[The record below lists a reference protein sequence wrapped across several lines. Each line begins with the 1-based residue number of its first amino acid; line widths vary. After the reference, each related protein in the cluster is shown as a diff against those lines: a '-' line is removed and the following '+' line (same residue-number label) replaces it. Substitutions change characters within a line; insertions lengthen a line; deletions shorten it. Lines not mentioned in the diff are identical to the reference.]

1 MNRYL
6 RYIIP
11 VVFIIAV
18 LLIVFLQ
25 FISNRSINRL
35 VNGNEEM
42 LNGFEINN
50 TLRNLQNGVLTMESK
65 VKGTVIRGA
74 EINDGHIANEISSLN
89 KMLDSLY
96 KMPGSNLILPQLAML
111 RDLVNRKINTDT
123 QILDTFRLSGKVFA
137 ENIVKSNKDK
147 QLTDSIRF
155 VCNQIDGLHRNKV
168 IAAMKE
174 ADYNGLQ
181 AKTLGRIIAI
191 IAILASLFTFTYI
204 AFKVKEQQKLIDRLN
219 ISEKKANTAV
229 KIKENFLSNMSHEIR
244 TPMNAILGFTALL
257 YKKQMD
263 ESSKEYLQAIK
274 VSGDNLLTI
283 INDILCL
290 LYTS

>member
-89 KMLDSLY
+89 KMLDSL
-96 KMPGSNLILPQLAML
+96 
-111 RDLVNRKINTDT
+111 
-123 QILDTFRLSGKVFA
+123 
-137 ENIVKSNKDK
+137 
-147 QLTDSIRF
+147 
-155 VCNQIDGLHRNKV
+155 
-168 IAAMKE
+168 
-174 ADYNGLQ
+174 
-181 AKTLGRIIAI
+181 
-191 IAILASLFTFTYI
+191 
-204 AFKVKEQQKLIDRLN
+204 
-219 ISEKKANTAV
+219 
-229 KIKENFLSNMSHEIR
+229 
-244 TPMNAILGFTALL
+244 
-257 YKKQMD
+257 
-263 ESSKEYLQAIK
+263 
-274 VSGDNLLTI
+274 
-283 INDILCL
+283 
-290 LYTS
+290 

>member
-25 FISNRSINRL
+25 FNSNRSINRL

-89 KMLDSLY
+89 KMLDSLS

-123 QILDTFRLSGKVFA
+123 QILDTFRLSGKSFCR
-137 ENIVKSNKDK
+137 KYS
-147 QLTDSIRF
+147 
-155 VCNQIDGLHRNKV
+155 
-168 IAAMKE
+168 
-174 ADYNGLQ
+174 
-181 AKTLGRIIAI
+181 
-191 IAILASLFTFTYI
+191 
-204 AFKVKEQQKLIDRLN
+204 
-219 ISEKKANTAV
+219 
-229 KIKENFLSNMSHEIR
+229 
-244 TPMNAILGFTALL
+244 
-257 YKKQMD
+257 
-263 ESSKEYLQAIK
+263 
-274 VSGDNLLTI
+274 
-283 INDILCL
+283 
-290 LYTS
+290 

>member
-74 EINDGHIANEISSLN
+74 EINDGHIA
-89 KMLDSLY
+89 
-96 KMPGSNLILPQLAML
+96 
-111 RDLVNRKINTDT
+111 
-123 QILDTFRLSGKVFA
+123 
-137 ENIVKSNKDK
+137 
-147 QLTDSIRF
+147 
-155 VCNQIDGLHRNKV
+155 
-168 IAAMKE
+168 
-174 ADYNGLQ
+174 
-181 AKTLGRIIAI
+181 
-191 IAILASLFTFTYI
+191 
-204 AFKVKEQQKLIDRLN
+204 
-219 ISEKKANTAV
+219 
-229 KIKENFLSNMSHEIR
+229 
-244 TPMNAILGFTALL
+244 
-257 YKKQMD
+257 
-263 ESSKEYLQAIK
+263 
-274 VSGDNLLTI
+274 
-283 INDILCL
+283 
-290 LYTS
+290 